1 MYGCFLCPK
10 QYHFRACRSTGLEVI
25 PKTVAPRMRS
35 APGCDLQLHHKMFLL
50 NECLHADNSKT
61 MNLNGLNSE
70 AAFFFDLVYIGLTTC
85 GSPGYPEAVLS
96 TSSQMLRWMSLGN
109 NILHRHFHPYAW
121 FTK

>member
-10 QYHFRACRSTGLEVI
+10 KYHFKNFRSTGLEVV
-25 PKTVAPRMRS
+25 PKTVASRMIS
-35 APGCDLQLHHKMFLL
+35 PPGCDLQLHHKMFVL

-61 MNLNGLNSE
+61 MSPNGQNSE
-70 AAFFFDLVYIGLTTC
+70 TAFFLNLVYIGLTTC

-109 NILHRHFHPYAW
+109 NTLHRHFHPHAG